1 MYKIAILDEDQA
13 YLERLIFFLKEH
25 HGESFEISAVS
36 CLDGECECQPPA
48 CNRAKLLFLIDHAD
62 NRVGIN

>member
-36 CLDGECECQPPA
+36 CLDDLDQDVTQYNA
-48 CNRAKLLFLIDHAD
+48 LFFSDDVAVDIL
-62 NRVGIN
+62 